1 MSKGRWTLPPTGS
14 SGTRLP
20 TFDNAGFF
28 SKVFMYWV
36 RSWVDF
42 VGEEKCNLESV
53 HELPQNDQLSWWQT
67 VFARHI
73 SDGLLQLEK
82 SETAGSS
89 PLEPAIK
96 PYRSIFLRA
105 MVLTFWRRALLTL
118 LGILC
123 VNLIGIGTAILLKYL
138 LDLLSTDSQRLSTVF
153 RIVLG
158 VVLVETTHSILHQ
171 HVELFIHRIEICIE
185 AVITITLFQHGLC
198 YRRPYSS
205 VVDSGSQLGTCKK
218 VVHFSGPDESCT
230 PNPLLC
236 PARRHQNRELPPSI
250 YTHMVLDATTITNY
264 VASVMAIVSFACNFF
279 VGMVFVRTSMG
290 FPVLLP
296 TLTVTAFVFFMLVL
310 ELVNGRLR
318 RYSLES
324 MDCRASVSSDVLG
337 NLQLCTAMGI
347 DDVGYRAIESTREDE
362 LTVLRVRLFFQFL
375 NRAMERSVGIL
386 VFWVFV
392 YVFNKEVSKGE
403 NGEVVGFDVN
413 ELISVMFIV
422 TKIVLTCG
430 KLPKAFRWMVESATS
445 YRRVEAFLRNCSP
458 NFYLDANNEETVSEP
473 TKVDERSIPPD
484 VSIDTVVYF
493 KDASFSYINN
503 RKLLLDT
510 DQSSR
515 SPLFKSLNVQLKRGE
530 IRIITGNQGCGKT
543 SFIKSIL
550 GDMSLVSGSMAVA
563 PLSTGMPIFYTSQ
576 EVWLPSGSIRSI
588 ITFGYAFDEDIYNR
602 VTSAVELESDFA
614 SWEDGDMRVISE
626 KGYSLSGGQRVRLSL
641 ARALYSYLVFSKAN
655 ERSEGD
661 RCCFLVC
668 LDEPL
673 NGLDSS
679 VARSILRNLLN
690 RKNGLLVHHD
700 VAVVMA
706 MSTMTLDIAMT
717 PESVTGLSDVSVGVI
732 ENGTLSDPMSLE
744 MYLGFDLTGDDP
756 STESESDDVRYSA
769 FGKMAC
775 RESVHSVGKYRAVT
789 TGMSTFDHEPPVRT
803 LSFVPSAGGGRP
815 ANIWS
820 GYLVYFRAVGYFI
833 LFVLVFS
840 ILVSHA
846 SVNIKLLL
854 AAKWVDNLRKATDS
868 SDVNDVMS
876 HHRKYYVWITIFT
889 FSSLACF
896 LLLMFV
902 VVYASMRGSRR
913 LYDFALKSS
922 FLKPSAVVQ
931 LKSCMGAL
939 MTFFTSDVHIIDEH
953 IGYYI
958 HETSYSF
965 LSFLVK
971 FATLCYV
978 MPLAVPVP
986 LVTCFLLYYFAHRKL
1001 IRASKILQRLMLDA
1015 NSNVNVV
1022 YNDVMTGSSV
1032 YRSFRKESKWL
1043 QDVRA
1048 RSDEYYRT
1056 HFLKAAYTMWVTLA
1070 TNVGA
1075 AMMIAVFI
1083 TIPVLRS
1090 YVAGE
1095 PHKVGH
1101 LGVAIS
1107 LCLGF
1112 GNSLR
1117 ALITNYSQLERYMC
1131 SVARFESFFM
1141 QDGSSLDEKFD
1152 SMSENLLYIPPSY
1165 GRVASFVD
1173 TAVTSMEIDE
1183 ASEPLSPAS
1192 VDHYSVNIPNG
1203 PDEDVGVAQQG
1214 TTFEETY
1221 ASLLHR
1227 RIGEYRSYY
1236 FRRYISLFGWVF
1248 YKPVIEVLPASD
1260 YLPPATR
1267 LLELKDVS
1275 LMTPSPA
1282 GTVSTHHIL
1291 RDVSFC
1297 ARAGEVIGVMGRTGA
1312 GKSTL
1317 LSVLQNVAP
1326 GRGGAVLMDSV
1337 ELNTI
1342 PRKVLRHII
1351 GVLPQLP
1358 FIFKGW
1364 TLRRFL
1370 DPRMLYS
1377 DDEIMHALD
1386 CCGML
1391 DLVKSL
1397 PGGSELDTVLVPEES
1412 SAVKKI
1418 FLAPPLCP
1426 LSGKGWASLSSEAP
1440 HSSNPPD
1447 GHNRIVLSVSQQR
1460 QLWFARLVLYRRM
1473 YRIILID
1480 EPQWA
1485 EIADDDD
1492 EVRSCG
1498 ASEVSY
1504 FGTGKSICSL
1514 VYRYFSHCITF
1525 LVTHD
1530 RRVLRRCSR
1539 LLRVKGGVVSDESSL
1554 MQLWGG
1560 TVSLYS

>member
-1 MSKGRWTLPPTGS
+1 MLPPTGR
-14 SGTRLP
+14 SGTGLP

-36 RSWVDF
+36 CSWVDF
-42 VGEEKCNLESV
+42 VGEEKCKLESV
-53 HELPQNDQLSWWQT
+53 HELPQNDQLCWWQT
-67 VFARHI
+67 VFARHV
-73 SDGLLQLEK
+73 SDGLMRLEK
-82 SETAGSS
+82 SEMAASS
-89 PLEPAIK
+89 PFEPKFK
-96 PYRSIFLRA
+96 PYHSIFLRA

-118 LGILC
+118 LGIVC
-123 VNLIGIGTAILLKYL
+123 VDLIGIGTAILLKHL
-138 LDLLSTDSQRLSTVF
+138 LDMLSKDSQHLSTVF
-153 RIVLG
+153 GIVFG
-158 VVLVETTHSILHQ
+158 VVLVETTHSILQQ

-198 YRRPYSS
+198 YRRHYSS
-205 VVDSGSQLGTCKK
+205 VVDSTSQLGTCRK
-218 VVHFSGPDESCT
+218 VVHFTDPTESCA

-250 YTHMVLDATTITNY
+250 YTHMVLDAATITNY
-264 VASVMAIVSFACNFF
+264 VASVMAIVGFACNFL
-279 VGMVFVRTSMG
+279 VGMVFVRTNMG
-290 FPVLLP
+290 FPILLP
-296 TLTVTAFVFFMLVL
+296 SLTVLGSVFFMLVL

-337 NLQLCTAMGI
+337 NLQICTAMGI
-347 DDVGYRAIESTREDE
+347 DDVGYRAIEGTREDE
-362 LTVLRVRLFFQFL
+362 LTVLRHRLFFQFL
-375 NRAMERSVGIL
+375 NRALERSVGIIL
-386 VFWVFV
+386 FWVFV
-392 YVFNKEVSKGE
+392 YVFNNEVSKYE
-403 NGEVVGFDVN
+403 NSNDIPFDVN

-422 TKIVLTCG
+422 TKIVLKCG
-430 KLPKAFRWMVESATS
+430 RLPKAFRWMVESATS

-458 NFYLDANNEETVSEP
+458 NFYLDANHVESASEP
-473 TKVDERSIPPD
+473 KELDKHSIPSHVP
-484 VSIDTVVYF
+484 IDTLVYF
-493 KDASFSYINN
+493 KDASFSYIND
-503 RKLLLDT
+503 RKLLLDS
-510 DQSSR
+510 DQSSIL
-515 SPLFKSLNVQLKRGE
+515 PILKSLNMQLKRGDVK
-530 IRIITGNQGCGKT
+530 IITGNQGCGKT

-550 GDMSLVSGSMAVA
+550 GDMSLVSGSMSVA
-563 PLSTGMPIFYTSQ
+563 PLSVGMPIFYTSQ

-588 ITFGYAFDEDIYNR
+588 ITFGYAFDEDIYR
-602 VTSAVELESDFA
+602 QVTCAVELESDFA

-641 ARALYSYLVFSKAN
+641 ARALYAYLIFSKAN
-655 ERSEGD
+655 ERLVGD

-668 LDEPL
+668 LDEPF

-690 RKNGLLVHHD
+690 KRNGLLVRPD
-700 VAVVMA
+700 VAVVMS

-717 PESVTGLSDVSVGVI
+717 PESISGLVDVFVRVI
-732 ENGTLSDPMSLE
+732 ENGVLKDPMSLG
-744 MYLGFDLTGDDP
+744 MHLGFDLTSDTP
-756 STESESDDVRYSA
+756 SSAKSGADDVSYNA
-769 FGKMAC
+769 FGRISNGDSA
-775 RESVHSVGKYRAVT
+775 RSVVMYKGITS
-789 TGMSTFDHEPPVRT
+789 GMSTFDQYPPLRT
-803 LSFVPSAGGGRP
+803 LSMVTSANGGKP

-820 GYLVYFRAVGYFI
+820 AYLVYFRAVGYFL
-833 LFVLVFS
+833 LFVLFLF

-854 AAKWVDNLRKATDS
+854 AAKWVDTLRKATDG
-868 SDVNDVMS
+868 SDVDVMS

-889 FSSLACF
+889 FASVGCF
-896 LLLMFV
+896 SVLMFV
-902 VVYASMRGSRR
+902 VVFASLRGSRR
-913 LYDFALKSS
+913 LFGFALKST
-922 FLKPSAVVQ
+922 FLKPSAILQ

-939 MTFFTSDVHIIDEH
+939 MTFLTSDIHIIDEH
-953 IGYYI
+953 IGFYI
-958 HETSYSF
+958 HETSYSL

-978 MPLAVPVP
+978 MPVAVPVP
-986 LVTCFLLYYFAHRKL
+986 LVTCFLLYYFAHRKV

-1015 NSNVNVV
+1015 NSSVNVV
-1022 YNDVMTGSSV
+1022 YNDVMSGSSV
-1032 YRSFRKESKWL
+1032 YRSFRKESMWL

-1056 HFLKAAYTMWVTLA
+1056 HFMKAAFTMWVTLA
-1070 TNVGA
+1070 TNMGA
-1075 AMMIAVFI
+1075 TMMIAVFI

-1095 PHKVGH
+1095 PHKVGQ

-1117 ALITNYSQLERYMC
+1117 SLINNYAQLERYMC

-1141 QDGSSLDEKFD
+1141 QDGSSLYDKFD
-1152 SMSENLLYIPPSY
+1152 SMGENMLYVPPSY
-1165 GRVASFVD
+1165 GREDSFVG
-1173 TAVTSMEIDE
+1173 TQTTSMDIDDVGD
-1183 ASEPLSPAS
+1183 AMMPISS
-1192 VDHYSVNIPNG
+1192 DHCSVNIPHS
-1203 PDEDVGVAQQG
+1203 PEEVFEVCQQG
-1214 TTFEETY
+1214 DDFEASY
-1221 ASLLHR
+1221 AALLHR
-1227 RIGEYRSYY
+1227 RIFEYRSHC
-1236 FRRYISLFGWVF
+1236 FRRYISLFGWKF
-1248 YKPVIEVLPASD
+1248 YKPYIEVLRVSD
-1260 YLPPATR
+1260 YLPPATL

-1275 LMTPSPA
+1275 LMTPTPP
-1282 GTVSTHHIL
+1282 GTVSTHYIL

-1297 ARAGEVIGVMGRTGA
+1297 ARVGDVIGIMGRTGA

-1326 GRGGAVLMDSV
+1326 GRGGTVLLDGV

-1342 PRKVLRHII
+1342 PRKVLRHVI

-1391 DLVKSL
+1391 ELVKSL
-1397 PGGSELDTVLVPEES
+1397 PGGCELDTVLVPEES
-1412 SAVKKI
+1412 TAVKKL
-1418 FLAPPLCP
+1418 FVAPPLCP
-1426 LSGKGWASLSSEAP
+1426 LSGNGWASRSSEAP
-1440 HSSNPPD
+1440 TLSYLKGNHS
-1447 GHNRIVLSVSQQR
+1447 RIVLSVSQQR

-1485 EIADDDD
+1485 EVADDDD
-1492 EVRSCG
+1492 EVRSCC
-1498 ASEVSY
+1498 ASELSC
-1504 FGTGKSICSL
+1504 FGSGKSICSL

-1530 RRVLRRCSR
+1530 RRMLRRCSR
-1539 LLRVKGGVVSDESSL
+1539 LLHVKEGMVRDEPSL
-1554 MQLWGG
+1554 MQLWG
-1560 TVSLYS
+1560 VNPSPSS